1 MYYKTPNFSVAH
13 NPKVAS
19 SSISRAIIRD
29 FWPTEEQ
36 RIQTAAYPA
45 GKGPDT
51 IQVHFLCPKERE
63 ATKPI
68 VLIVREPIARF
79 RSAMAQMTLTDVEAV
94 LTALETRAEVQ
105 MPRRLIV
112 LADNEHFKLQCE
124 LAQPSARVFR
134 LEDLDL
140 AATYIG
146 LTLPLPVINE
156 AVREKPT
163 LTSEQEARVLAYYAQ
178 DKALYDAI
186 PAGES
191 IEYLW
196 ATIPEPEILPVPES
210 VTATQIRLWLV
221 RNGITMQ
228 QIYDAIAAIPDP
240 QFRAEAE
247 VQWEYA
253 PYVERTNPLVEM
265 IAAGFNMDA
274 AAIDD
279 AFREASLF

>member
-1 MYYKTPNFSVAH
+1 MYYKTPNFSIAH

-36 RIQTAAYPA
+36 KIQTAAYPA
-45 GKGPDT
+45 DKGPDT

-63 ATKPI
+63 ATKPV

-79 RSAMAQMTLTDVEAV
+79 RSAMAQMNLTDADAT
-94 LTALETRAEVQ
+94 LMALETKTEVQ

-112 LADNEHFKLQCE
+112 LADNEHFKAQCE
-124 LAQPSARVFR
+124 LAQPSAHVFR

-163 LTSEQEARVLAYYAQ
+163 LTPEQEARVLAYYAQ
-178 DKALYDAI
+178 DKVLYDAI

-191 IEYLW
+191 IEYIWTLI
-196 ATIPEPEILPVPES
+196 TEPEIIPVPAS

-221 RNGITMQ
+221 RHGISMQ
-228 QIYDAIAAIPDP
+228 QIYAAISAIPDQ

-253 PYVERTNPLVEM
+253 PYIERTNPLVEM
-265 IAAGFNMDA
+265 IAAGFNMDI
-274 AAIDD
+274 AAIDS